1 MVAEGAFRGVGD
13 TRTPLLASTTAAVI
27 NVVLDPILIFM
38 LGYGVSGAAAA
49 TAIAQYGAVAVYA
62 YFLARRNML
71 PKLRDRRPASLVK
84 QDNLTNRYTSKPI
97 QILCSIL
104 SANFAMLTKQGATVF
119 FYSYAAAL
127 ATRMGSDHVAA
138 HQVGLSIWLLFTFG
152 LDAASVSGQVLM
164 SQTMAEHNLP
174 KVKSLIQYMVTW
186 AISQGV
192 VSMAGMMLV
201 NQVLVPRHAFTND
214 PLVQRHLVKMIPLF
228 ILPQVLVS
236 LVLVLESMV
245 VGGKQFQWMA
255 VGTGLCTLL
264 AATRMGTA
272 TNVESIWS
280 QGFIT
285 LFQARLVSAL
295 LGLGVVLVVS

>member
-1 MVAEGAFRGVGD
+1 
-13 TRTPLLASTTAAVI
+13 
-27 NVVLDPILIFM
+27 
-38 LGYGVSGAAAA
+38 
-49 TAIAQYGAVAVYA
+49 
-62 YFLARRNML
+62 
-71 PKLRDRRPASLVK
+71 
-84 QDNLTNRYTSKPI
+84 
-97 QILCSIL
+97 
-104 SANFAMLTKQGATVF
+104 
-119 FYSYAAAL
+119 
-127 ATRMGSDHVAA
+127 
-138 HQVGLSIWLLFTFG
+138 
-152 LDAASVSGQVLM
+152 
-164 SQTMAEHNLP
+164 
-174 KVKSLIQYMVTW
+174 
-186 AISQGV
+186 
-192 VSMAGMMLV
+192 
-201 NQVLVPRHAFTND
+201 VPRHAFTND
-214 PLVQRHLVKMIPLF
+214 PLVQRHLVEMIPLF